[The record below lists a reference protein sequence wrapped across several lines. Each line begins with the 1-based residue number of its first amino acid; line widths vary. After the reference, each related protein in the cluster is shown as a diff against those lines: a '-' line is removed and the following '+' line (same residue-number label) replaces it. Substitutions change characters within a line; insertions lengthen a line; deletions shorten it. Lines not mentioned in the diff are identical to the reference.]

1 MKVCGCDSVR
11 RVVVRPGPLAQ
22 MVNIAGPRGIEEE
35 PVVAGPSRQM
45 TGPDVEASLV
55 GDPPANPTGSTC
67 SDEAAGGLIHDIEFV
82 NWENDS

>member
-35 PVVAGPSRQM
+35 PVVAGPSQQM

-55 GDPPANPTGSTC
+55 GDPPPTRPGRPAQTRRRA
-67 SDEAAGGLIHDIEFV
+67 D
-82 NWENDS
+82 